1 MKTEEHSLTK
11 EHKVNMVTKVG
22 FYGRLEITKS
32 IGQYK
37 NKPELKVL

>member
-11 EHKVNMVTKVG
+11 EHKVNMADKKG

-32 IGQYK
+32 IG
-37 NKPELKVL
+37 